1 VVENDSDTELLQ
13 LSYAGIGNAGSKALA
28 AGLVLNNHIH
38 TINIAGNGIG
48 ARGAKALGKGNLDI
62 KLDWIASP
70 LHSRHIA
77 NPPPNKPPILTVAG
91 LAGNESV
98 VNLVL
103 DNNNLGNE
111 GVCLLLRG
119 LEKNSTLEVGY
130 RFNAAGVVVGGLAT
144 ITSTA
149 STTSVPRYSFT
160 TVASQPNA
168 QQQMIQHFNRSF
180 GLIIMKSTIQ
190 PTQSMRRR
198 GR

>member
-48 ARGAKALGKGNLDI
+48 ARGAKALGK
-62 KLDWIASP
+62 
-70 LHSRHIA
+70 
-77 NPPPNKPPILTVAG
+77 G